1 MQSFKHIPSTIN
13 IFPNFTSWF
22 FSYTVQYY
30 CVFLD
35 MNIGKTIILRHYGIN
50 PQYISKYRS
59 VTI

>member
-35 MNIGKTIILRHYGIN
+35 INIKPLFWGIMAYSTIN
-50 PQYISKYRS
+50 PQYKIL
-59 VTI
+59 